1 MNAKHELV
9 QFQTAHLIAH
19 LSTVVLVEQQFT

>member
-1 MNAKHELV
+1 MNANELV

-19 LSTVVLVEQQFT
+19 LATVLLVEQQFT